1 MPRTGGATEEC
12 DDDERA
18 RRDDR
23 GHLAARPEGRRGP
36 GRARRAGHG
45 GRAFDAAGLDDGSRV
60 VELAPGLGLASETV
74 LSRDPRT
81 WTAVEPDPLA
91 AEHLRRSRAAR
102 GGLPIPGREAP
113 TQTRHVVEAP
123 VTATGLEDGSATVV
137 VDRLPAL
144 HAARRR
150 RDRRAVLT
158 EAVRLLRT
166 GGRVAVHDLAFAPD
180 ADPDARGRPGR
191 RGHPSAGRGRA
202 AGARSRRWAWWSW
215 ARSSGALHLPPVH
228 DVMREA
234 GPRLGLKITRGVAL
248 DGGLRTAALAGKQA
262 LPRRAV
268 SLRSLVVVGEV
279 PLILGMRRPRR

>member
-1 MPRTGGATEEC
+1 MTTSARDETTAATWPL
-12 DDDERA
+12 A
-18 RRDDR
+18 RRVVV
-23 GHLAARPEGRRGP
+23 GLAEPGGP
-36 GRARRAGHG
+36 VMA

-137 VDRLPAL
+137 VIDSLLSTLPDPA
-144 HAARRR
+144 
-150 RDRRAVLT
+150 DRRAVLT

-166 GGRVAVHDLAFAPD
+166 GGRVAIHDLAFAPD
-180 ADPDARGRPGR
+180 ADPDAP
-191 RGHPSAGRGRA
+191 ADLAA
-202 AGARSRRWAWWSW
+202 AGIHPLAEDELRAEVEAVGMVVVGSLV
-215 ARSSGALHLPPVH
+215 GALHLPPVH
-228 DVMREA
+228 EVMREA

-248 DGGLRTAALAGKQA
+248 DGGLRTAAIAGKHA